1 MDHRTNDE
9 EGIEAGEW
17 EFIHNDNE
25 NENPIV
31 ELKNSDSDSS
41 IIRSDHFSINPIQ
54 INQIPNSISSSSSS
68 NSEIDRNFDDSYVA
82 KQIYPNNLPR
92 WNDSDSDSDVVS
104 VANVANNVAVGVI
117 DDKEVVDEVVESSID
132 SAVVEEEG
140 KEDEKRL
147 VWWKVPLEVLKH
159 WVNPFSVV
167 SMPLSVA
174 AAAAFLGLLILGRR
188 LYKMKRKTQTLKL
201 NLALDDKKV
210 SQLKGR
216 VARLNEAF
224 SVVRRIPVVR
234 PSLPAASTITLRPV
248 MSMR

>member
-9 EGIEAGEW
+9 EEIEAGEW
-17 EFIHNDNE
+17 EFIHND

-92 WNDSDSDSDVVS
+92 WNDSDSD

-117 DDKEVVDEVVESSID
+117 DVKEVVVDEVVESGID
-132 SAVVEEEG
+132 SAAVVEEEG

>member
-1 MDHRTNDE
+1 MDRTNDE
-9 EGIEAGEW
+9 EIEAGEW

-54 INQIPNSISSSSSS
+54 INQIPNSISSSCSS

-82 KQIYPNNLPR
+82 NQIYPNNLRR

-104 VANVANNVAVGVI
+104 ANNVAVAGI
-117 DDKEVVDEVVESSID
+117 DDKEVVDEVVESGID

-159 WVNPFSVV
+159 WVSPFSVV

-201 NLALDDKKV
+201 NLALDDKV
-210 SQLKGR
+210 TLCFY
-216 VARLNEAF
+216 LFF
-224 SVVRRIPVVR
+224 SI
-234 PSLPAASTITLRPV
+234 SFIIYYEL
-248 MSMR
+248 

>member
-1 MDHRTNDE
+1 M
-9 EGIEAGEW
+9 
-17 EFIHNDNE
+17 
-25 NENPIV
+25 
-31 ELKNSDSDSS
+31 KNSDSDSS

-104 VANVANNVAVGVI
+104 ANNVAVAVI
-117 DDKEVVDEVVESSID
+117 DDKEVVESGID
-132 SAVVEEEG
+132 SAAVVEEEG

>member
-9 EGIEAGEW
+9 EEIEAGEW

-104 VANVANNVAVGVI
+104 ANNVAVAVI
-117 DDKEVVDEVVESSID
+117 DDKEVVESGID
-132 SAVVEEEG
+132 SAAVVEEEG

>member
-9 EGIEAGEW
+9 EEIEAGEW
-17 EFIHNDNE
+17 EFIHND

-82 KQIYPNNLPR
+82 NQIYPNNLRR

-104 VANVANNVAVGVI
+104 ANNVAVGVI
-117 DDKEVVDEVVESSID
+117 DDKEVVDDEVVESGID
-132 SAVVEEEG
+132 SG

>member
-9 EGIEAGEW
+9 EEIEAGEW
-17 EFIHNDNE
+17 EFIHND

-82 KQIYPNNLPR
+82 NQIYPNNLRR

-104 VANVANNVAVGVI
+104 ANNVAVAVI
-117 DDKEVVDEVVESSID
+117 DDKEVVESGID
-132 SAVVEEEG
+132 SAAVVEEEG

>member
-1 MDHRTNDE
+1 MDRTNDE
-9 EGIEAGEW
+9 EIEAGDW

-54 INQIPNSISSSSSS
+54 IHNIPNSISSSCSS

-82 KQIYPNNLPR
+82 NQIYPNNLRR

-104 VANVANNVAVGVI
+104 ANNVAVAVI
-117 DDKEVVDEVVESSID
+117 DDKEVVDEVVESGID
-132 SAVVEEEG
+132 SAVVEEER

-159 WVNPFSVV
+159 WVSPFSVV
-167 SMPLSVA
+167 PIPLSVA
-174 AAAAFLGLLILGRR
+174 AAAAFFGLLILGRR

-210 SQLKGR
+210 SQLKDR

>member
-9 EGIEAGEW
+9 EEIEAGEW

-82 KQIYPNNLPR
+82 NQIYPNNLPR

-104 VANVANNVAVGVI
+104 ANNVADGVI
-117 DDKEVVDEVVESSID
+117 DDKEVVDDEVVESGID
-132 SAVVEEEG
+132 SG

>member
-9 EGIEAGEW
+9 EEIEAGEW

-82 KQIYPNNLPR
+82 NQIYPNNLPR

-104 VANVANNVAVGVI
+104 ANNVAVGVI
-117 DDKEVVDEVVESSID
+117 DDKEVVDDEVVESGID
-132 SAVVEEEG
+132 SG